1 MMEMNGSQN
10 HIEPGA
16 KMIIKLYLATIACIT
31 LFFIVMI
38 NLDPPIKRN
47 ICSVAEIS
55 PDVTP
60 EERKECRMIR
70 GHKL

>member
-1 MMEMNGSQN
+1 
-10 HIEPGA
+10 
-16 KMIIKLYLATIACIT
+16 MIIKLYLATIACIT

-38 NLDPPIKRN
+38 NLDPPVKRN

-55 PDVTP
+55 PDVSNK
-60 EERKECRMIR
+60 EREECRMIR